1 MSQTYRIGSLNF
13 TGSQAVLSASLD
25 ASGSGRFTSGLTVN
39 GSGNVLTIANNS
51 GTTFFRVAD
60 TGITETLGASS
71 GNYSFIVNSNATS
84 GGSFGLSVVAGTN
97 TSDAA
102 IRVRNK
108 ANTADL
114 LVVRGDGTTFTN
126 NLEASGSGR
135 FTNGLTVTGSF
146 DAQGIFSVNKDSSGS
161 GSIVIP
167 YNSGLDTITFAGFP
181 QNPVTGSMF
190 LDPITNDIYVY
201 TGVVW
206 MVIPLTALPA

>member
-13 TGSQAVLSASLD
+13 TGSQAILSSSLD
-25 ASGSGRFTSGLTVN
+25 V
-39 GSGNVLTIANNS
+39 
-51 GTTFFRVAD
+51 
-60 TGITETLGASS
+60 
-71 GNYSFIVNSNATS
+71 
-84 GGSFGLSVVAGTN
+84 
-97 TSDAA
+97 
-102 IRVRNK
+102 
-108 ANTADL
+108 
-114 LVVRGDGTTFTN
+114 
-126 NLEASGSGR
+126 SGSGR

-146 DAQGIFSVNKDSSGS
+146 DAQGIFTVNKDSSGS

-190 LDPITNDIYVY
+190 LDPTTNDIYVY